1 MKGMKGIK
9 ENNKP
14 FIDQVAD
21 FYIST
26 VDEAHPQGNMSAVAN
41 QFGITRAKVNK
52 ILITAGVIDSPLHRD
67 IMELKEQ
74 GYETDDI
81 AAVLGVSAATV
92 RINIPYEKVIYNGE
106 EKSAGAVYVEE
117 YRKREK
123 VFLNSV
129 VRKKTDREIQREIYM
144 SDPENQAMLNLM
156 REQGLLDN
164 QGMLDNIDIK
174 DDPVH
179 LEPFF
184 TVEES
189 KLFKMNPDIMLLHIE
204 LDDEIPEEDR
214 ALCGVE
220 HGKSISRDILV
231 HHALPL
237 HNLHYVINQAF
248 GFTNSHMHEFELSSE
263 DLKWVTA
270 GKVENWKKLVGLVFK
285 NPLRDEDLDFWDD
298 DYEGGSPKK
307 WMRSKYTGPGY
318 VKCYEE
324 GYRNVIQELG
334 NWKVRAKSLEELLH
348 KYESNPFSVNE
359 VLSIYNIL
367 ELDPSYPRSFDEFY
381 EVLAENIQDA
391 ATYSDESTL
400 SQPWVRGFAKE
411 LHYTY
416 DFGDSWQFTI
426 TPKYDAEY
434 LVKAGRVTEKGIREA
449 IQRVCVLARPVIL
462 AADGYPLIDDCGGID
477 GYVETLRAIEDG
489 DKDSKAWTEG
499 MGWKKKIDKGV
510 L

>member
-1 MKGMKGIK
+1 MK

-14 FIDQVAD
+14 FIDQVAE
-21 FYIST
+21 FYYST
-26 VDEAHPQGNMSAVAN
+26 VNEAHPQGNMSAVAD

-52 ILITAGVIDSPLHRD
+52 ILITAGVIDSPLHKD
-67 IMELKEQ
+67 IMELKAQ

-81 AAVLGVSAATV
+81 AAALGVSAATV

-117 YRKREK
+117 YRKREQI
-123 VFLNSV
+123 FLNSV
-129 VRKKTDREIQREIYM
+129 VRKKTDREIEREIYM
-144 SDPENQAMLNLM
+144 SDPQNQAMVNLIK
-156 REQGLLDN
+156 EQGLFDH
-164 QGMLDNIDIK
+164 IDTK

-184 TVEES
+184 TEEEA
-189 KLFKMNPDIMLLHIE
+189 KLFKMNPDVMLLHIE

-214 ALCGVE
+214 GLCGIKY
-220 HGKSISRDILV
+220 GKTISRDILV
-231 HHALPL
+231 QQDLPL
-237 HNLHYVINQAF
+237 HNLHYAINQAF
-248 GFTNSHMHEFELSSE
+248 GFTNSHLHEYELSEE
-263 DLKWVTA
+263 DLHWVTA

-359 VLSIYNIL
+359 VLSLHNIL

-381 EVLAENIQDA
+381 EVLDDSIQDA

-400 SQPWVRGFAKE
+400 SQPRVRGFARE

-416 DFGDSWQFTI
+416 DYGDSWRLTI

-434 LVKAGRVTEKGIREA
+434 LVKAGRAMEKGIRDA

-462 AADGYPLIDDCGGID
+462 AADGYPLMDDCGGTD
-477 GYVETLRAIEDG
+477 GYVDTLRSIEDG
-489 DKDSKAWTEG
+489 DKDSKAWAES

>member
-1 MKGMKGIK
+1 MK

-14 FIDQVAD
+14 FIDQVAE
-21 FYIST
+21 FYYST
-26 VDEAHPQGNMSAVAN
+26 VDEAHPQGNMSAVAD

-52 ILITAGVIDSPLHRD
+52 ILITAGVIDSPLHKD
-67 IMELKEQ
+67 IMELKAQ

-81 AAVLGVSAATV
+81 AAALGVSAATV

-117 YRKREK
+117 YRKREQI
-123 VFLNSV
+123 FLNSV
-129 VRKKTDREIQREIYM
+129 VRKKTDREIEREIYL
-144 SDPENQAMLNLM
+144 SDPQNQAMVNLIK
-156 REQGLLDN
+156 EQGLFDH
-164 QGMLDNIDIK
+164 IDTK

-179 LEPFF
+179 LEPVF
-184 TVEES
+184 TEEET
-189 KLFKMNPDIMLLHIE
+189 KLFKMNPDVMLLHIE

-231 HHALPL
+231 QQNLPL
-237 HNLHYVINQAF
+237 HNLHYAINQAF

-324 GYRNVIQELG
+324 GYRSVIQELG
-334 NWKVRAKSLEELLH
+334 DWKVRGKSLEELLH
-348 KYESNPFSVNE
+348 KYESNPFSVTLPAFTRYSASYFGVIVNCQ
-359 VLSIYNIL
+359 LS
-367 ELDPSYPRSFDEFY
+367 
-381 EVLAENIQDA
+381 
-391 ATYSDESTL
+391 
-400 SQPWVRGFAKE
+400 
-411 LHYTY
+411 
-416 DFGDSWQFTI
+416 
-426 TPKYDAEY
+426 PK
-434 LVKAGRVTEKGIREA
+434 
-449 IQRVCVLARPVIL
+449 
-462 AADGYPLIDDCGGID
+462 
-477 GYVETLRAIEDG
+477 
-489 DKDSKAWTEG
+489 S
-499 MGWKKKIDKGV
+499 
-510 L
+510 

>member
-1 MKGMKGIK
+1 MK

-14 FIDQVAD
+14 FIDQVAE
-21 FYIST
+21 FYYST
-26 VDEAHPQGNMSAVAN
+26 VDEAHPQGNMSAVAD

-52 ILITAGVIDSPLHRD
+52 ILITAGVIDSPLHKD
-67 IMELKEQ
+67 IMELKAQ

-81 AAVLGVSAATV
+81 AAALGVSAATV

-117 YRKREK
+117 YRKREQI
-123 VFLNSV
+123 FLNSV
-129 VRKKTDREIQREIYM
+129 VRKKTDREIEREIYL
-144 SDPENQAMLNLM
+144 SDPQNQAMVNLIK
-156 REQGLLDN
+156 E
-164 QGMLDNIDIK
+164 QGMLDHIDVT
-174 DDPVH
+174 DDPIH
-179 LEPFF
+179 LQPVF
-184 TVEES
+184 TEEEA
-189 KLFKMNPDIMLLHIE
+189 KLFKMNPDVMLLHIE

-231 HHALPL
+231 QQNLPL
-237 HNLHYVINQAF
+237 HNLHYAINQAF
-248 GFTNSHMHEFELSSE
+248 GFTNSHLHEYELSEE
-263 DLKWVTA
+263 DLHWVTA

-285 NPLRDEDLDFWDD
+285 NPLRDEDVDFWDD

-324 GYRNVIQELG
+324 GYRNVIQGLG
-334 NWKVRAKSLEELLH
+334 NWKVRAKSLEALLH
-348 KYESNPFSVNE
+348 KYELNPFSVNE
-359 VLSIYNIL
+359 VLSLYNIL
-367 ELDPSYPRSFDEFY
+367 EHDPSYPRSFDEFY
-381 EVLAENIQDA
+381 EMLEENIEDA
-391 ATYSDESTL
+391 ATYPDDSTL
-400 SQPWVRGFAKE
+400 SHPWVRGFAKE

-426 TPKYDAEY
+426 TPKYDTEY
-434 LVKAGRVTEKGIREA
+434 LLKAGRVTEKEIRDA

-462 AADGYPLIDDCGGID
+462 ATDGYPLIDDVGD
-477 GYVETLRAIEDG
+477 PMGYAETLRAIEDG
-489 DKDSKAWTEG
+489 DKDSRTSAESR
-499 MGWKKKIDKGV
+499 GWKKKIDKGV

>member
-14 FIDQVAD
+14 FIDQVVD

-26 VDEAHPQGNMSAVAN
+26 VDEAHPQGNMSAVAD

-52 ILITAGVIDSPLHRD
+52 ILITAGVIDSPLHKD
-67 IMELKEQ
+67 IMELKAQ

-81 AAVLGVSAATV
+81 AAALGVSAATV

-204 LDDEIPEEDR
+204 LDDEIPKEDR
-214 ALCGVE
+214 TLCGIKY
-220 HGKSISRDILV
+220 GKTISRDILV
-231 HHALPL
+231 QQNLPL

-248 GFTNSHMHEFELSSE
+248 GFTNSHMHEFELSSV

-270 GKVENWKKLVGLVFK
+270 GKVENWKSLIGLVFK
-285 NPLRDEDLDFWDD
+285 NPIRDEEIDFWDD

-307 WMRSKYTGPGY
+307 WMRSKYTGPDY
-318 VKCYEE
+318 RKCYEE
-324 GYRNVIQELG
+324 GYRYIRDEVENLKAQSRFGGKQYEVNETLELY
-334 NWKVRAKSLEELLH
+334 NILTVEPKMTLDKWREVLDESLEEADD
-348 KYESNPFSVNE
+348 YGDM
-359 VLSIYNIL
+359 
-367 ELDPSYPRSFDEFY
+367 DPR
-381 EVLAENIQDA
+381 
-391 ATYSDESTL
+391 
-400 SQPWVRGFAKE
+400 SQPWVPSFAEK
-411 LHYTY
+411 LIYFY
-416 DFGDSWQFTI
+416 DFGDSWRFTI
-426 TPKYDAEY
+426 TPNCDVEE
-434 LVKAGRVTEKGIREA
+434 LIRSGSVTEKGVKDA
-449 IQRVCVLARPVIL
+449 IKKVCTLARPVIL
-462 AADGYPLIDDCGGID
+462 AADGYPLVDDCGG
-477 GYVETLRAIEDG
+477 VEGFVRMLKEIEDG
-489 DKDSKAWTEG
+489 DKETKNWAEG
-499 MGWKKKIDKGV
+499 MGWKKKIDLNV

>member
-1 MKGMKGIK
+1 MK
-9 ENNKP
+9 ENDKA

-21 FYIST
+21 FYCTT
-26 VDEAHPQGNMSAVAN
+26 VDEAHPQGNMSAVAD

-67 IMELKEQ
+67 IMELKKQ
-74 GYETDDI
+74 GYETGDI
-81 AAVLGVSAATV
+81 AAALGVSSATV
-92 RINIPYEKVIYNGE
+92 SINIPYEKVIYNGE
-106 EKSAGAVYVEE
+106 EKSAGAGYVEE
-117 YRKREK
+117 YRKREQI
-123 VFLNSV
+123 FLNAV
-129 VRKKTDREIQREIYM
+129 VRKKTDREIEREIYM
-144 SDPENQAMLNLM
+144 SDPQNQAMVNLM
-156 REQGLLDN
+156 KEQGLLDH
-164 QGMLDNIDIK
+164 IDVT
-174 DDPVH
+174 DDPIH

-184 TVEES
+184 TEEEA
-189 KLFKMNPDIMLLHIE
+189 KLFKMNPDVMLLHIE
-204 LDDEIPEEDR
+204 LDDEIQEEDR
-214 ALCGVE
+214 ALCGIKY
-220 HGKSISRDILV
+220 GNTISRDILV
-231 HHALPL
+231 QQDLPL
-237 HNLHYVINQAF
+237 HNFHYVINQAF
-248 GFTNSHMHEFELSSE
+248 GFTNSHMHEYELSSE

-307 WMRSKYTGPGY
+307 WMRSKYTGPGH

-334 NWKVRAKSLEELLH
+334 NWKVKANRLEELIH
-348 KYESNPFSVNE
+348 KYESNPFAVNE
-359 VLSIYNIL
+359 VLSLINIL

-381 EVLAENIQDA
+381 EVLADNIQDA
-391 ATYSDESTL
+391 ATYPDDSTL

-434 LVKAGRVTEKGIREA
+434 LVKAGRVTEKEVRDA

-462 AADGYPLIDDCGGID
+462 AADGYPLMDDCGGID
-477 GYVETLRAIEDG
+477 GYVDILSSIEDG
-489 DKDSKAWTEG
+489 DKDSKAWANS
-499 MGWKKKIDKGV
+499 MGWKKKIDKNV

>member
-1 MKGMKGIK
+1 MK

-14 FIDQVAD
+14 FIDQVAE
-21 FYIST
+21 FYYST
-26 VDEAHPQGNMSAVAN
+26 VDEAHPQGNMSAVAD

-52 ILITAGVIDSPLHRD
+52 ILITAGVIDSPLHKD
-67 IMELKEQ
+67 IMELKAQ

-81 AAVLGVSAATV
+81 AAALGVSAATV

-117 YRKREK
+117 YRKREQI
-123 VFLNSV
+123 FLNSV
-129 VRKKTDREIQREIYM
+129 VRKKTDREIEREIYL
-144 SDPENQAMLNLM
+144 SDPQNQAMVNLIK
-156 REQGLLDN
+156 EQGLFDH
-164 QGMLDNIDIK
+164 IEIP
-174 DDPVH
+174 DDPIH
-179 LEPFF
+179 LEPVF
-184 TVEES
+184 TEEEA
-189 KLFKMNPDIMLLHIE
+189 KLFKMNPDVMLLHIE

-214 ALCGVE
+214 ALCGIKY
-220 HGKSISRDILV
+220 GKTISRDILV
-231 HHALPL
+231 QQNLPL
-237 HNLHYVINQAF
+237 HNLHYAINQAF
-248 GFTNSHMHEFELSSE
+248 GFTNSHMHEFELSEE
-263 DLKWVTA
+263 DLHWVTA

-285 NPLRDEDLDFWDD
+285 NPLRDEDVDFWDD

-307 WMRSKYTGPGY
+307 WMRSKYTGPSY

-324 GYRNVIQELG
+324 GYRSVIQELG

-359 VLSIYNIL
+359 VLSLHNIL

-400 SQPWVRGFAKE
+400 SQPWVRGFARE

-416 DFGDSWQFTI
+416 DYGDSWRLTI

-434 LVKAGRVTEKGIREA
+434 LVKAGRVTEKGIRDA

-462 AADGYPLIDDCGGID
+462 AADGYPLMDDCGGTD
-477 GYVETLRAIEDG
+477 GYVDTLRSIEDG
-489 DKDSKAWTEG
+489 DKDSKAWAES